1 MKATVLKAS
10 KVLHSNDE
18 NKVFGLYSIIKK
30 KKKLT
35 QMELMLQIINKSC
48 LIQKR
53 EKRVIEVC
61 KISFKIRN
69 YRN

>member
-30 KKKLT
+30 KKKHANGTDVTNNQQKLFNSKKGKKSDRS
-35 QMELMLQIINKSC
+35 LQNVPLK
-48 LIQKR
+48 
-53 EKRVIEVC
+53 
-61 KISFKIRN
+61 
-69 YRN
+69 

>member
-30 KKKLT
+30 KKQLT

-61 KISFKIRN
+61 KMCL
-69 YRN
+69 

>member
-61 KISFKIRN
+61 KMCL
-69 YRN
+69 